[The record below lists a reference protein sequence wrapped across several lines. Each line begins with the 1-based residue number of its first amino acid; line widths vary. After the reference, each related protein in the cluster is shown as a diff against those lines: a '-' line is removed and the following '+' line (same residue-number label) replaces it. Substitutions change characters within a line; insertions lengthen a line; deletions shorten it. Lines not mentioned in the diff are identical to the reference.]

1 MQRFN
6 RKLYEAVVS
15 SYMMRTGFGIHPKK
29 AKMADIADDCARSI
43 EDIYPYLFIV
53 KNKKMLNLHTDKE
66 LHVLY
71 SHAKAET
78 QRYMDK
84 NRDLRKIHR
93 ETSRL
98 PNAIVELEHEM
109 IRLLSTYQLSEL
121 PADWP
126 SYNIRSQKLAGLMQG
141 SDWHLNE
148 KINMPG
154 VNEFDFEK
162 ASKMLRKWT
171 GYSIKKFEWLGIK
184 TVVLALTGD
193 LLNSDRRVDE
203 KLNQA
208 TNRTK
213 ATFIAVELLRNIIE
227 DLKLNGFQV
236 FVVYVSGNE
245 SRVIEEMGW
254 SEMIMTDNY
263 DYTICKIVEY
273 MYVGDPKVT
282 FIPQQSYVEELVVIA
297 GQNCLFTHGHI
308 KLLQGDVEKGVIQLC
323 GKWSAR
329 GIIIHHVFFGH
340 LHYTRNG
347 DHFSRSASLP
357 GANAYSDKAL
367 GLITKSAQ
375 NNHTISSNGDINTE
389 RVDLTN
395 LDGIVGYPYNKELE
409 AYNSKSFSKTKPGK
423 TIMEIKAL

>member
-1 MQRFN
+1 
-6 RKLYEAVVS
+6 
-15 SYMMRTGFGIHPKK
+15 MMRTNFGLDPKK
-29 AKMADIADDCARSI
+29 AKMADIADDCAKSV
-43 EDIYPYLFIV
+43 EEIYPYLFIV
-53 KNKKMLNLHTDKE
+53 KNKQNLNLHTDKE

-71 SHAKAET
+71 SKAKAET

-98 PNAIVELEHEM
+98 PNAILELENEM
-109 IRLLSTYQLSEL
+109 IRLLSTYRLTEI
-121 PADWP
+121 PKDFP
-126 SYNIRSQKLAGLMQG
+126 SFNIRSQKIAGLMQG

-148 KINMPG
+148 KISMPG
-154 VNEFDFEK
+154 VNDFDFDR
-162 ASKMLRKWT
+162 ASRMLHKWT
-171 GYSIKKFEWLGIK
+171 GYSMKKFEWLGIK
-184 TVVLALTGD
+184 TVVLGLTGD

-227 DLKLNGFQV
+227 DLKMNGFQV
-236 FVVYVSGNE
+236 YVVYVSGNE

-254 SEMIMTDNY
+254 SEMMMTDNY
-263 DYTICKIVEY
+263 DYTICKIVEF
-273 MYVGDPKVT
+273 MYVGDPRVK

-297 GQNCLFTHGHI
+297 GQNCLFTHGHA

-329 GIIIHHVFFGH
+329 GIMIHHVFFGH

-367 GLITKSAQ
+367 NLITKSAQ
-375 NNHTISSNGDINTE
+375 NTHTIFGNGDIFTE

-395 LDGIVGYPYNKELE
+395 IDDIVPYPYNKELE
-409 AYNSKSFSKTKPGK
+409 AYNSKSSLKTRSGK